1 MAVGN
6 SETVMQKHYLVETDE
21 LFNRVLDDGL
31 GISLGIREGKLG
43 ENERNPGKEKA
54 LFPVVLGETGLS
66 EYTPEDSN
74 L

>member
-1 MAVGN
+1 
-6 SETVMQKHYLVETDE
+6 MQKHYLRETDQ
-21 LFNRVLDDGL
+21 LFNRALDDGL
-31 GISLGIREGKLG
+31 AIRQGKPG